1 MGRFFQ
7 LVEEDF
13 FASLNQLY
21 MKSDRIHIWVVL
33 ALALNYSQSFL
44 RGAPMK
50 KTLVLDTNVILHDSD
65 CIYHFEDNDIV
76 LPMAVLEE
84 LDHFKTGNDVLNY
97 HARAFVRAIDKLSS
111 EKMFEK
117 GVKLGAKQGVFRV
130 ELKSHSK
137 DLSGVFTE
145 DITDHRILYTAYEL
159 AKTEKQ
165 RVVLVSKDV
174 NLRLKAKALG
184 LEAQDYFTDK
194 VASIDELY
202 TGKTTLEH
210 IDSEIIDQ
218 LYQSPFEMPFDK
230 VIVDK
235 NPVPWHHYILKN
247 EQKSALAV
255 YNPNQDLLQRLDKRA
270 AHGIIPRNAEQLFA
284 LDVLTNDDIPLV
296 SITGKAGTGKTLL
309 ALAAAM
315 EKKRAYRQ
323 IYIARPIVPL
333 SNKDIGF
340 LPGDIKSKI
349 DPYLQP
355 LWDNLKVIQNQYLS
369 DNSEFEKINKLVEEE
384 KIVIAPL
391 TYIRGRSLQKIFFIV
406 DEAQNLTPHEIK
418 TIITRAGEGT
428 KVVFTGDIF
437 QIDHPFLDSQSNGLS
452 YLIDRFKGQRLYAHM
467 NLEKGERSAL
477 AELASNLL

>member
-1 MGRFFQ
+1 MLTFTSHTY
-7 LVEEDF
+7 E
-13 FASLNQLY
+13 
-21 MKSDRIHIWVVL
+21 
-33 ALALNYSQSFL
+33 
-44 RGAPMK
+44 GAPMK

-76 LPMAVLEE
+76 LPMPVLEE
-84 LDHFKTGNDVLNY
+84 LDHFKKGNEVLNY
-97 HARAFVRAIDKLSS
+97 HARAFVRIIEDLSS
-111 EKMFEK
+111 EKMFEE
-117 GVKLGAKQGVFRV
+117 GVKLGPKRGTFRV
-130 ELKSHSK
+130 ELNSTSEE
-137 DLSGVFTE
+137 LNGVFSE
-145 DITDHRILYTAYEL
+145 DITDHRILYTAFEL

-165 RVVLVSKDV
+165 RVVLVSKDM

-194 VASIDELY
+194 VASVDELY
-202 TGKTTLEH
+202 TGKSTEENINSEL
-210 IDSEIIDQ
+210 IDK
-218 LYQSPFEMPFDK
+218 LYKAPFEVPFDEAG
-230 VIVDK
+230 IK
-235 NPVPWHHYILKN
+235 NAPEPWHHFIMKN
-247 EQKSALAV
+247 DQKSALTV
-255 YNPNQDLLQRLDKRA
+255 YNPNQDMLQRLDKRA
-270 AHGIIPRNAEQLFA
+270 AHGITPRNAEQLFA
-284 LDVLTNDDIPLV
+284 LDILTNDDIPLV
-296 SITGKAGTGKTLL
+296 SVTGKAGTGKTLL

-315 EKKRAYRQ
+315 EKRRSYRQ
-323 IYIARPIVPL
+323 IFIARPIVPL
-333 SNKDIGF
+333 SNKDIGY

-355 LWDNLKVIQNQYLS
+355 LWDNLKVIQNQYLNN
-369 DNSEFEKINKLVEEE
+369 NSEFEKINRLVEEE

>member
-1 MGRFFQ
+1 MVANKG
-7 LVEEDF
+7 
-13 FASLNQLY
+13 AS
-21 MKSDRIHIWVVL
+21 
-33 ALALNYSQSFL
+33 
-44 RGAPMK
+44 MK

-76 LPMAVLEE
+76 LPIAVVEE
-84 LDHFKTGNDVLNY
+84 LDHFKKGNEVLNY
-97 HARAFVRAIDKLSS
+97 HARAFVRVIEDLST
-111 EKMFEK
+111 EAMFEQ
-117 GVKLGAKQGVFRV
+117 GVKLGPKRGIFRV
-130 ELKSHSK
+130 ELNSTSEE
-137 DLSGVFTE
+137 LNGVFAE
-145 DITDHRILYTAYEL
+145 DITDHRILYTAFEL
-159 AKTEKQ
+159 AKIEKQ
-165 RVVLVSKDV
+165 RVVLVSKDM

-202 TGKTTLEH
+202 TGKSTEENINSEL
-210 IDSEIIDQ
+210 IDK
-218 LYQSPFEMPFDK
+218 LYKAPFEVPFEEAGIKDT
-230 VIVDK
+230 
-235 NPVPWHHYILKN
+235 PHPWHHFIMKN
-247 EQKSALAV
+247 DQKSALTV
-255 YNPNQDLLQRLDKRA
+255 YNPNQDMLQRLDKRA
-270 AHGIIPRNAEQLFA
+270 AHGITPRNAEQLFA
-284 LDVLTNDDIPLV
+284 LDILTNDDIPLV
-296 SITGKAGTGKTLL
+296 SVTGKAGTGKTLL

-315 EKKRAYRQ
+315 EKRRSYRQ
-323 IYIARPIVPL
+323 IFIARPIVPL
-333 SNKDIGF
+333 SNKDIGY

-355 LWDNLKVIQNQYLS
+355 LWDNLKVIQNQYLNN
-369 DNSEFEKINKLVEEE
+369 NSEFEKINQLVEEE

>member
-1 MGRFFQ
+1 
-7 LVEEDF
+7 
-13 FASLNQLY
+13 
-21 MKSDRIHIWVVL
+21 
-33 ALALNYSQSFL
+33 
-44 RGAPMK
+44 MK

-76 LPMAVLEE
+76 LPIAVVEE
-84 LDHFKTGNDVLNY
+84 LDHFKKGNEVLNY
-97 HARAFVRAIDKLSS
+97 HARAFVRVIEDLST
-111 EKMFEK
+111 EAMFEQ
-117 GVKLGAKQGVFRV
+117 GVKLGPKRGIFRV
-130 ELKSHSK
+130 ELNSTSEE
-137 DLSGVFTE
+137 LNGVFAE
-145 DITDHRILYTAYEL
+145 DITDHRILYTAFEL
-159 AKTEKQ
+159 AKIEKQ
-165 RVVLVSKDV
+165 RVVLVSKDM

-202 TGKTTLEH
+202 TGKSTEENINSEL
-210 IDSEIIDQ
+210 IDK
-218 LYQSPFEMPFDK
+218 LYKAPFEVPFEEAGIKDT
-230 VIVDK
+230 
-235 NPVPWHHYILKN
+235 PHPWHHFIMKN
-247 EQKSALAV
+247 DQKSALTV
-255 YNPNQDLLQRLDKRA
+255 YNPNQDMLQRLDKRA
-270 AHGIIPRNAEQLFA
+270 AHGITPRNAEQLFA
-284 LDVLTNDDIPLV
+284 LDILTNDDIPLV
-296 SITGKAGTGKTLL
+296 SVTGKAGTGKTLL

-315 EKKRAYRQ
+315 EKRRSYRQ
-323 IYIARPIVPL
+323 IFIARPIVPL
-333 SNKDIGF
+333 SNKDIGY

-355 LWDNLKVIQNQYLS
+355 LWDNLKVIQNQYLNN
-369 DNSEFEKINKLVEEE
+369 NSEFEKINQLVEEE

>member
-1 MGRFFQ
+1 
-7 LVEEDF
+7 
-13 FASLNQLY
+13 
-21 MKSDRIHIWVVL
+21 
-33 ALALNYSQSFL
+33 
-44 RGAPMK
+44 MK

-65 CIYHFEDNDIV
+65 CLDNFEDNDIV

-84 LDHFKTGNDVLNY
+84 LDHFKKGNDVLNY
-97 HARAFVRAIDKLSS
+97 HARAFVRAIEELSS
-111 EKMFEK
+111 EKLFEA
-117 GVKLGAKQGVFRV
+117 GVKLGKKRGSFRV
-130 ELKSHSK
+130 EINSVSE
-137 DLSGVFTE
+137 DLAGVFTE

-159 AKTEKQ
+159 AKREKQ

-174 NLRLKAKALG
+174 NLRMKAKALG

-202 TGKTTLEH
+202 TGKSTLEH
-210 IDSEIIDQ
+210 VQPELIDK
-218 LYQSPFEMPFDK
+218 LYQTPFEVPFAETGLEDT
-230 VIVDK
+230 
-235 NPVPWHHYILKN
+235 PAPWHHYILKN
-247 EQKSALAV
+247 VQKSALGV
-255 YNPNQDLLQRLDKRA
+255 YNPNMDLLQRLDKRT
-270 AHGIIPRNAEQLFA
+270 AHGILPRNAEQLFA
-284 LDVLTNDDIPLV
+284 LDILTNDNIPLV

-315 EKKRAYRQ
+315 EKKRSYRQ

-333 SNKDIGF
+333 SNKDIGY

-355 LWDNLKVIQNQYLS
+355 LWDNLKVIQNQYLNN
-369 DNSEFEKINKLVEEE
+369 DSEFEKINKLVDEE

>member
-1 MGRFFQ
+1 
-7 LVEEDF
+7 
-13 FASLNQLY
+13 
-21 MKSDRIHIWVVL
+21 
-33 ALALNYSQSFL
+33 
-44 RGAPMK
+44 MK

-65 CIYHFEDNDIV
+65 CIYHFEENDIV

-84 LDHFKTGNDVLNY
+84 LDHFKKGNDVLNF
-97 HARAFVRAIDKLSS
+97 HARSFVRVIDELST

-117 GVKLGAKQGVFRV
+117 GVKLGAKQGIFRV
-130 ELKSHSK
+130 ELNSNSP
-137 DLSGVFTE
+137 DLAGVFSE

-159 AKTEKQ
+159 AKTSKQ

-174 NLRLKAKALG
+174 NLRMKAKAVG

-194 VASIDELY
+194 VAKVDELY
-202 TGKTTLEH
+202 TGKSVIETM
-210 IDSEIIDQ
+210 DPEIIDK
-218 LYQSPFEMPFDK
+218 LYQSPFEIPFD
-230 VIVDK
+230 DGGLD
-235 NPVPWHHYILKN
+235 PEPAPWHHFILKN

-255 YNPNQDLLQRLDKRA
+255 FNPNVDLLQRLDKRP
-270 AHGIIPRNAEQLFA
+270 AHGISPRNAEQLFA
-284 LDVLTNDDIPLV
+284 LDILTNDDIPLV

-315 EKKRAYRQ
+315 EKKRSYRQ
-323 IYIARPIVPL
+323 IFIARPIVPL

-355 LWDNLKVIQNQYLS
+355 LWDNLKVIQNQYLNN
-369 DNSEFEKINKLVEEE
+369 DSEFEKINKLVEEE

>member
-1 MGRFFQ
+1 MVANKG
-7 LVEEDF
+7 
-13 FASLNQLY
+13 AST
-21 MKSDRIHIWVVL
+21 
-33 ALALNYSQSFL
+33 
-44 RGAPMK
+44 K

-76 LPMAVLEE
+76 LPIAVVEE
-84 LDHFKTGNDVLNY
+84 LDHFKKGNEVLNY
-97 HARAFVRAIDKLSS
+97 HARAFVRVIEDLST
-111 EKMFEK
+111 EAMFEQ
-117 GVKLGAKQGVFRV
+117 GVKLGPKRGIFRV
-130 ELKSHSK
+130 ELNSTSEE
-137 DLSGVFTE
+137 LNGVFAE
-145 DITDHRILYTAYEL
+145 DITDHRILYTAFEL
-159 AKTEKQ
+159 AKIEKQ
-165 RVVLVSKDV
+165 RVVLVSKDM

-202 TGKTTLEH
+202 TGKSTEENINSEL
-210 IDSEIIDQ
+210 IDK
-218 LYQSPFEMPFDK
+218 LYKAPFEVPFEEAGIKDT
-230 VIVDK
+230 
-235 NPVPWHHYILKN
+235 PQPWHHFIMKN
-247 EQKSALAV
+247 DQKSALTV
-255 YNPNQDLLQRLDKRA
+255 YNPNQDMLQRLDKRA
-270 AHGIIPRNAEQLFA
+270 AHGITPRNAEQLFA
-284 LDVLTNDDIPLV
+284 LDILTNDDIPLV
-296 SITGKAGTGKTLL
+296 SVTGKAGTGKTLL

-315 EKKRAYRQ
+315 EKRRSYRQ
-323 IYIARPIVPL
+323 IFIARPIVPL
-333 SNKDIGF
+333 SNKDIGY

-355 LWDNLKVIQNQYLS
+355 LWDNLKVIQNQYLNN
-369 DNSEFEKINKLVEEE
+369 NSEFEKINQLVEEE

>member
-1 MGRFFQ
+1 
-7 LVEEDF
+7 
-13 FASLNQLY
+13 
-21 MKSDRIHIWVVL
+21 
-33 ALALNYSQSFL
+33 
-44 RGAPMK
+44 MK

-65 CIYHFEDNDIV
+65 CIYQFEDNDIV
-76 LPMAVLEE
+76 LPISVLEE
-84 LDHFKTGNDVLNY
+84 LDHFKKGNDVLNY
-97 HARAFVRAIDKLSS
+97 HARAFVREVDKIST
-111 EKMFEK
+111 EKLFK
-117 GVKLGAKQGVFRV
+117 DGVKLGPKQGIFRV
-130 ELKSHSK
+130 EINSTSEELN
-137 DLSGVFTE
+137 GVFSE
-145 DITDHRILYTAYEL
+145 DITDHRILYAAFEL
-159 AKTEKQ
+159 KKKQKQ

-174 NLRLKAKALG
+174 NLRLKAKSVG

-194 VASIDELY
+194 VVSVDELY
-202 TGKTTLEH
+202 TGKSLVENVNSAL
-210 IDSEIIDQ
+210 IDE
-218 LYQSPFEMPFDK
+218 LYQPPYEVPFDQSG
-230 VIVDK
+230 IEDT
-235 NPVPWHHYILKN
+235 PEPWHHFIMKN
-247 EQKSALAV
+247 DQKSALTV
-255 YNPNQDLLQRLDKRA
+255 YNPNQDLMQRLDKRQA
-270 AHGIIPRNAEQLFA
+270 YGITPRNAEQLFA

-315 EKKRAYRQ
+315 EKRRSYRQ
-323 IYIARPIVPL
+323 IFIARPIVPL
-333 SNKDIGF
+333 SNKDIGY

-355 LWDNLKVIQNQYLS
+355 LWDNLKVIQNQYLNN
-369 DNSEFEKINKLVEEE
+369 NSEFEKINQLVEEE

>member
-1 MGRFFQ
+1 
-7 LVEEDF
+7 
-13 FASLNQLY
+13 
-21 MKSDRIHIWVVL
+21 
-33 ALALNYSQSFL
+33 
-44 RGAPMK
+44 MK

-84 LDHFKTGNDVLNY
+84 LDHFKKGNDVLNY
-97 HARAFVRAIDKLSS
+97 HARAFVRAIDKLST

-130 ELKSHSK
+130 EINSTSEELA
-137 DLSGVFTE
+137 GVFSE

-159 AKTEKQ
+159 SKAQKQ

-174 NLRLKAKALG
+174 NLRMKAKALG

-194 VASIDELY
+194 VASVDELY
-202 TGKTTLEH
+202 TGKSIREH
-210 IDSEIIDQ
+210 VDTEIIDT
-218 LYQSPFEMPFDK
+218 LYKTPFELPFDQTG
-230 VIVDK
+230 IEDT
-235 NPVPWHHYILKN
+235 PAPWHHYILKN
-247 EQKSALAV
+247 AQKSALAV
-255 YNPNQDLLQRLDKRA
+255 YNPTQNLMQRLDKRA

-284 LDVLTNDDIPLV
+284 LDILTNDEIPLV

-315 EKKRAYRQ
+315 EKKRSYRQ

-333 SNKDIGF
+333 SNKDIGY
-340 LPGDIKSKI
+340 LPGDIQSKI

-355 LWDNLKVIQNQYLS
+355 LWDNLKVIQNQYLN

-428 KVVFTGDIF
+428 KVVFTGDVF

>member
-1 MGRFFQ
+1 
-7 LVEEDF
+7 
-13 FASLNQLY
+13 
-21 MKSDRIHIWVVL
+21 
-33 ALALNYSQSFL
+33 
-44 RGAPMK
+44 MK

-84 LDHFKTGNDVLNY
+84 LDHFKKGNDVLNY
-97 HARAFVRAIDKLSS
+97 HARSFVRVIDDLST
-111 EKMFEK
+111 EKMFEE
-117 GVKLGAKQGVFRV
+117 GVKLGPNLGIFRV
-130 ELKSHSK
+130 EINSVSE
-137 DLSGVFTE
+137 DLADVFTE

-159 AKTEKQ
+159 AKKDKQ

-184 LEAQDYFTDK
+184 LESQDYFTDK

-202 TGKTTLEH
+202 TGKSTLEH
-210 IDSEIIDQ
+210 VNSELIDK
-218 LYQSPFEMPFDK
+218 LYQTPFELPFDDAGFEK
-230 VIVDK
+230 AAA
-235 NPVPWHHYILKN
+235 PWHHYILKN
-247 EQKSALAV
+247 DQKSALAV
-255 YNPNQDLLQRLDKRA
+255 YNPNQDMLQRLDKRA
-270 AHGIIPRNAEQLFA
+270 AHGIMPRNAEQLFA
-284 LDVLTNDDIPLV
+284 LDILTNDDIPLV

-315 EKKRAYRQ
+315 EKKRSYRQ

-333 SNKDIGF
+333 SNKDIGY

-355 LWDNLKVIQNQYLS
+355 LWDNLKVIQNQYLGN
-369 DNSEFEKINKLVEEE
+369 DSEFEKINQLVEDE

-452 YLIDRFKGQRLYAHM
+452 YLIDRFKGQRVYAHM

>member
-1 MGRFFQ
+1 
-7 LVEEDF
+7 
-13 FASLNQLY
+13 
-21 MKSDRIHIWVVL
+21 
-33 ALALNYSQSFL
+33 
-44 RGAPMK
+44 MK

-84 LDHFKTGNDVLNY
+84 LDHFKKGNDVLNY
-97 HARAFVRAIDKLSS
+97 HARAFVRVIDELST
-111 EKMFEK
+111 EKMFES
-117 GVKLGAKQGVFRV
+117 GVKLGTKRGVFRV
-130 ELKSHSK
+130 EVNSTCP
-137 DLSGVFTE
+137 DLAGVFSE
-145 DITDHRILYTAYEL
+145 DITDHRILYTAYEI
-159 AKTEKQ
+159 AKTSKQ

-174 NLRLKAKALG
+174 NLRLKAKAVG

-194 VASIDELY
+194 VASIDTLY
-202 TGKTTLEH
+202 TGKSMLEH
-210 IDSEIIDQ
+210 VDTELIDQ
-218 LYQSPFEMPFDK
+218 LYQSPYEIPFDGTK
-230 VIVDK
+230 LEAD
-235 NPVPWHHYILKN
+235 PAPWHHFILKN

-255 YNPNQDLLQRLDKRA
+255 FNPNLGLLQRLDKRP
-270 AHGIIPRNAEQLFA
+270 AHGISPRNAEQLFA
-284 LDVLTNDDIPLV
+284 LDILTNDDIPLV
-296 SITGKAGTGKTLL
+296 SLTGKAGTGKTLL

-315 EKKRAYRQ
+315 EKKRSYRQ
-323 IYIARPIVPL
+323 IFIARPIVPL
-333 SNKDIGF
+333 SNKDIGY

-355 LWDNLKVIQNQYLS
+355 LWDNLKVIQNQYLNN
-369 DNSEFEKINKLVEEE
+369 DSEFEKINKLVEEE

>member
-1 MGRFFQ
+1 
-7 LVEEDF
+7 
-13 FASLNQLY
+13 
-21 MKSDRIHIWVVL
+21 
-33 ALALNYSQSFL
+33 
-44 RGAPMK
+44 MK

-65 CIYHFEDNDIV
+65 CISNFEDNVII

-84 LDHFKTGNDVLNY
+84 LDHFKKGNDVLNY
-97 HARAFVRAIDKLSS
+97 HARAFVRAIEELSS
-111 EKMFEK
+111 EKMFEE
-117 GVKLGAKQGVFRV
+117 GVKLGPKQGIFRV
-130 ELKSHSK
+130 EINSTSE
-137 DLSGVFTE
+137 DLAGVFTE

-159 AKTEKQ
+159 AKKDKQ

-174 NLRLKAKALG
+174 NLRMKAKAIG
-184 LEAQDYFTDK
+184 LESQDYFTDK
-194 VASIDELY
+194 VASVDELY
-202 TGKTTLEH
+202 TGKSTEEH
-210 IDSEIIDQ
+210 VDSALIDK
-218 LYQSPFEMPFDK
+218 LYKTPFEVPFDETG
-230 VIVDK
+230 IEGL
-235 NPVPWHHYILKN
+235 PEPWHHFIMKN

-255 YNPNQDLLQRLDKRA
+255 YNPHQDMLQRLDKRE
-270 AHGIIPRNAEQLFA
+270 AHGILPRNAEQLFA
-284 LDVLTNDDIPLV
+284 LDILTNDDIPLV

-315 EKKRAYRQ
+315 EKKRSYRQ
-323 IYIARPIVPL
+323 IFIARPIVPL
-333 SNKDIGF
+333 SNKDIGY
-340 LPGDIKSKI
+340 LPGDIQSKI

-355 LWDNLKVIQNQYLS
+355 LWDNLKVIQNQYLNN
-369 DNSEFEKINKLVEEE
+369 NSEFEKINTLVEEE

>member
-1 MGRFFQ
+1 
-7 LVEEDF
+7 
-13 FASLNQLY
+13 
-21 MKSDRIHIWVVL
+21 
-33 ALALNYSQSFL
+33 
-44 RGAPMK
+44 MK

-84 LDHFKTGNDVLNY
+84 LDHFKKGNEVLNY
-97 HARAFVRAIDKLSS
+97 HARAFVRIIEEYAS
-111 EKMFEK
+111 EKMFE
-117 GVKLGAKQGVFRV
+117 QGVVLGPERGTFRV
-130 ELKSHSK
+130 ELNSTSEE
-137 DLSGVFTE
+137 LSGVFSE
-145 DITDHRILYTAYEL
+145 DITDHRILYSAFEL
-159 AKTEKQ
+159 AKKEKQ
-165 RVVLVSKDV
+165 RVVLISKDM

-202 TGKTTLEH
+202 TGKSTEENV
-210 IDSEIIDQ
+210 DSELIDT
-218 LYQSPFEMPFDK
+218 LYKAPFEVPFEDSGLK
-230 VIVDK
+230 D
-235 NPVPWHHYILKN
+235 PPYPWHHFIMKN
-247 EQKSALAV
+247 DQKSALTV
-255 YNPNQDLLQRLDKRA
+255 YNPNQDMLQRLDKRA
-270 AHGIIPRNAEQLFA
+270 AHGISPRNAEQLFA
-284 LDVLTNDDIPLV
+284 LDILTNDDIPLV
-296 SITGKAGTGKTLL
+296 SVTGKAGTGKTLL
-309 ALAAAM
+309 ALASAM
-315 EKKRAYRQ
+315 EKRRSYRQ
-323 IYIARPIVPL
+323 IFIARPIVPL

-355 LWDNLKVIQNQYLS
+355 LWDNLKVIQNQYLHN
-369 DNSEFEKINKLVEEE
+369 NSEFEKINRLVEED

-452 YLIDRFKGQRLYAHM
+452 YLIDRFKGQRLYAHI

>member
-1 MGRFFQ
+1 
-7 LVEEDF
+7 
-13 FASLNQLY
+13 
-21 MKSDRIHIWVVL
+21 
-33 ALALNYSQSFL
+33 
-44 RGAPMK
+44 MK

-65 CIYHFEDNDIV
+65 CISNFEDNDII

-84 LDHFKTGNDVLNY
+84 LDHFKKGNDVLNY
-97 HARAFVRAIDKLSS
+97 HARAFVRAIEELSS
-111 EKMFEK
+111 EKMFEE
-117 GVKLGAKQGVFRV
+117 GVKLGPKQGIFRV
-130 ELKSHSK
+130 EINSTSE
-137 DLSGVFTE
+137 DLAGVFTE

-159 AKTEKQ
+159 AKKDKQ

-174 NLRLKAKALG
+174 NLRMKAKAIG
-184 LEAQDYFTDK
+184 LESQDYFTDK
-194 VASIDELY
+194 VASVDELY
-202 TGKTTLEH
+202 TGKSTEEH
-210 IDSEIIDQ
+210 VDSALIDK
-218 LYQSPFEMPFDK
+218 LYKTPFEVPFDETG
-230 VIVDK
+230 IEGL
-235 NPVPWHHYILKN
+235 PEPWHHFIMKN

-255 YNPNQDLLQRLDKRA
+255 YNPHQDMLQRLDKRE
-270 AHGIIPRNAEQLFA
+270 AHGILPRNAEQLFA
-284 LDVLTNDDIPLV
+284 LDILTNDDIPLV

-315 EKKRAYRQ
+315 EKKRSYRQ
-323 IYIARPIVPL
+323 IFIARPIVPL
-333 SNKDIGF
+333 SNKDIGY
-340 LPGDIKSKI
+340 LPGDIQSKI

-355 LWDNLKVIQNQYLS
+355 LWDNLKVIQNQYLNN
-369 DNSEFEKINKLVEEE
+369 NSEFEKINTLVEEE

>member
-1 MGRFFQ
+1 
-7 LVEEDF
+7 
-13 FASLNQLY
+13 
-21 MKSDRIHIWVVL
+21 
-33 ALALNYSQSFL
+33 
-44 RGAPMK
+44 MK

-65 CIYHFEDNDIV
+65 CLSHFEDNDIV

-84 LDHFKTGNDVLNY
+84 LDHFKKGNDVLNF
-97 HARAFVRAIDKLSS
+97 HARAFVRTIDQLSTDKL
-111 EKMFEK
+111 FEEGVDLGQK
-117 GVKLGAKQGVFRV
+117 GGSFRV
-130 ELKSHSK
+130 EINSISE
-137 DLSGVFTE
+137 DLAGVFTE

-159 AKTEKQ
+159 AKKQKQ

-174 NLRLKAKALG
+174 NLRMKAKAIG

-202 TGKTTLEH
+202 TGKSMLEH
-210 IDSEIIDQ
+210 IDSKLIDK
-218 LYQSPFEMPFDK
+218 LYQTPFEVPFEEADIDK
-230 VIVDK
+230 S
-235 NPVPWHHYILKN
+235 PEPWHHYILKN
-247 EQKSALAV
+247 DQKSALGV
-255 YNPNQDLLQRLDKRA
+255 YNPNLNLLQRLDKRE
-270 AHGIIPRNAEQLFA
+270 AHGILPRNAEQLFA
-284 LDVLTNDDIPLV
+284 LDILTNDEIPLV

-315 EKKRAYRQ
+315 EKKRSYRQ
-323 IYIARPIVPL
+323 IFIARPIVPL
-333 SNKDIGF
+333 SNKDIGY
-340 LPGDIKSKI
+340 LPGDIQSKI

-355 LWDNLKVIQNQYLS
+355 LWDNLKVIQNQYLN
-369 DNSEFEKINKLVEEE
+369 DNTEFEKINKLVDDD

>member
-1 MGRFFQ
+1 
-7 LVEEDF
+7 
-13 FASLNQLY
+13 
-21 MKSDRIHIWVVL
+21 
-33 ALALNYSQSFL
+33 
-44 RGAPMK
+44 MK

-65 CIYHFEDNDIV
+65 CLSHFEDNDIV

-84 LDHFKTGNDVLNY
+84 LDHFKKGNDVLNY
-97 HARAFVRAIDKLSS
+97 HARAFVRAIDQLAADKI
-111 EKMFEK
+111 FDG
-117 GVKLGAKQGVFRV
+117 GVTLGKKRGIFRV
-130 ELKSHSK
+130 EINSVSK
-137 DLSGVFTE
+137 DLAGVFAE
-145 DITDHRILYTAYEL
+145 DITDHRIIYTAYEL
-159 AKTEKQ
+159 AKKEKQ

-174 NLRLKAKALG
+174 NLRMKAKAVG

-202 TGKTTLEH
+202 TGKSTLEH
-210 IDSEIIDQ
+210 IEVALIDK
-218 LYQSPFEMPFDK
+218 LYQTPFEVPFDETEL
-230 VIVDK
+230 DTA
-235 NPVPWHHYILKN
+235 PAPWHHYILKN
-247 EQKSALAV
+247 DQKSALGV
-255 YNPNQDLLQRLDKRA
+255 YNPNQDLLQRLDKRT
-270 AHGIIPRNAEQLFA
+270 AHGILPRNAEQLFA
-284 LDVLTNDDIPLV
+284 LDILTNDDIPLV

-315 EKKRAYRQ
+315 EKRRSYRQ

-333 SNKDIGF
+333 SNKDIGY

-355 LWDNLKVIQNQYLS
+355 LWDNLKVIQNQYLNN
-369 DNSEFEKINKLVEEE
+369 DSEFEKINKLVDDE

>member
-1 MGRFFQ
+1 
-7 LVEEDF
+7 
-13 FASLNQLY
+13 
-21 MKSDRIHIWVVL
+21 
-33 ALALNYSQSFL
+33 
-44 RGAPMK
+44 MK

-65 CIYHFEDNDIV
+65 CIYQFEDNDIV

-84 LDHFKTGNDVLNY
+84 LDHFKKGNDVLNY
-97 HARAFVRAIDKLSS
+97 HARAFVRTIDKLTSD
-111 EKMFEK
+111 KMFNG
-117 GVKLGAKQGVFRV
+117 GVSLGKKLGTFRV
-130 ELKSHSK
+130 EINSVSD
-137 DLSGVFTE
+137 DLTGVFGE

-159 AKTEKQ
+159 AKLDTQ

-174 NLRLKAKALG
+174 NLRMKAKAVG
-184 LEAQDYFTDK
+184 LEAQDYTTDK

-202 TGKTTLEH
+202 TGKSLLEQVPAEL
-210 IDSEIIDQ
+210 IDT
-218 LYQSPFEMPFDK
+218 LYQTPFEVPYGETGFETA
-230 VIVDK
+230 
-235 NPVPWHHYILKN
+235 PAPWHHFILKN
-247 EQKSALAV
+247 QQKSALAV
-255 YNPNQDLLQRLDKRA
+255 YNPYHDLLQRLDKRP
-270 AHGIIPRNAEQLFA
+270 AHGIQPRNAEQLFA

-296 SITGKAGTGKTLL
+296 SLTGKAGTGKTLL

-323 IYIARPIVPL
+323 IFIARPIVPL
-333 SNKDIGF
+333 SNKDIGY

-355 LWDNLKVIQNQYLS
+355 LWDNLKVIQNQYLN
-369 DNSEFEKINKLVEEE
+369 DNSEFEKINKLVEEG

-452 YLIDRFKGQRLYAHM
+452 YLIDKFKGQKLYAHM